1 MPKFSNRSKER
12 LATAEQPLQDLFNKV
27 IQYVDCTILEGHRG
41 EDRQNQLYQEGKTK
55 VRFPNSKHNST
66 PSRAVDVVPY
76 PIDWDDIERF
86 NCFANFVKGVA
97 VGMDI
102 KIKWGGDFKGFY
114 DAPHYQLED

>member
-41 EDRQNQLYQEGKTK
+41 ADRQNQLYQEGKTK

-76 PIDWDDIERF
+76 PIDWGDIERF